1 MFTIRDV
8 GTRTIYLSAH
18 VNAHYT
24 FSDFVA
30 ATCSPCHDDRNEPI
44 YASPILRGEEHSALY
59 RELLQI
65 ALLGTIAAIAT
76 GS

>member
-8 GTRTIYLSAH
+8 GTRTIS
-18 VNAHYT
+18 

-30 ATCSPCHDDRNEPI
+30 ATCSPWDLCHDDRNGPI
-44 YASPILRGEEHSALY
+44 YTSPILREEHSALY
-59 RELLQI
+59 RVLLQI